1 MDKLSEFLHDSLL
14 DKGLSG
20 ATGGA
25 LVCFWADEWGKGR
38 FKPISYWRGT
48 LKVSVDSASAAQ
60 ELQMESHKLIKHL
73 NLVAAKNNGPKVREI
88 RIMNVE

>member
-1 MDKLSEFLHDSLL
+1 MDKLSDFLNNSLNN
-14 DKGLSG
+14 KGLSG

-25 LVCFWADEWGKGR
+25 VVCFWADEWGKGR
-38 FKPISYWRGT
+38 FKPISYSRGT

-73 NLVAAKNNGPKVREI
+73 NVIAAKNNGPKVREI
-88 RIMNVE
+88 RIINVE

>member
-1 MDKLSEFLHDSLL
+1 MDKLSDFLNSSLNN
-14 DKGLSG
+14 KGLSG

-25 LVCFWADEWGKGR
+25 VVCFWADEWGKGR
-38 FKPISYWRGT
+38 FKPISYFRGV

-73 NLVAAKNNGPKVREI
+73 NLIAAQNNGPKVREI
-88 RIMNVE
+88 RIVNIE